1 MKEILINI
9 IDTNGYSCNTHSVAR
24 AAAGEC
30 CNENPAI
37 VRTKKGTNTMFD
49 LARHNTTRTYSELL
63 PYVDKDNG
71 RK

>member
-1 MKEILINI
+1 MSNGKG
-9 IDTNGYSCNTHSVAR
+9 IDCNTHSVAR